1 MIFDFDAR
9 ELWTKGV
16 CIISLIFLFL
26 ITLYIFLNIIKSNKD
41 HICDSEKQSKFI
53 LDCIKEDKTK
63 TVGAIGD
70 CERISIGLYC
80 K

>member
-26 ITLYIFLNIIKSNKD
+26 ITLHIFLNIIKSNKD

-63 TVGAIGD
+63 TVRAIGD
-70 CERISIGLYC
+70 CEQISIGLYC

>member
-9 ELWTKGV
+9 KLWTKGV

-26 ITLYIFLNIIKSNKD
+26 ITLHIFTNIIKSSKD
-41 HICDSEKQSKFI
+41 SICDSEKQSKFI
-53 LDCIKEDKTK
+53 LECIKEDKTND
-63 TVGAIGD
+63 VRAFVA
-70 CERISIGLYC
+70 CEQMSIKLYC